1 MKLTRPYDMT
11 IRSAKAE
18 ATRDRIRHAAGAL
31 YLDHPIDD
39 FTLEEIAARAE
50 TTVQTVLRAFG
61 SRDRL
66 MVAVLDDLAKA
77 GLSGRPTPPG
87 DAAQF
92 VEAIFDIYETMG
104 DFLIRSLADQHRNP
118 ELKVSLDRGRASH
131 RAWVRHIFA
140 PQLERHTGKARVQ
153 MFLALATA
161 SDLFVWQILRRDE
174 GLDRPAA
181 QAVVL
186 KIILDI
192 TGEENANDKDTVV
205 ELVGRRKPSAQSGRR
220 KGADGARS

>member
-1 MKLTRPYDMT
+1 MT

-18 ATRDRIRHAAGAL
+18 ATRNRIRQSASAL
-31 YLDHPIDD
+31 YLGHPIDD
-39 FTLEEIAARAE
+39 FTLEEIAARAG
-50 TTVQTVLRAFG
+50 TTVQTVLRVFG

-77 GLSGRPTPPG
+77 GLPGRQTPSG

-92 VEAIFDIYETMG
+92 IEAVFDIYENLG
-104 DFLIRSLADQHRNP
+104 DFLIRRLADQHRNP
-118 ELKVSLDRGRASH
+118 ALKASLDRGRANH
-131 RAWVRHIFA
+131 RTWVRQTFA
-140 PQLERHTGKARVQ
+140 PQLKRQAGGAREQ

-174 GLDRPAA
+174 GLDRAAA

-186 KIILDI
+186 KMITGI
-192 TGEENANDKDTVV
+192 TGEGKANDKNSVV
-205 ELVGRRKPSAQSGRR
+205 ELVGRRQSAAQSGRR
-220 KGADGARS
+220 TRADGARS